1 MSAMKQTMQRRYT
14 DRLPRE
20 YTVGPVT
27 FIDCRQR
34 PAKLSRHTAHEF
46 VLKAIALKALEA
58 TLRSSWSAL

>member
-27 FIDCRQR
+27 FIELRRMWPVLAASMCR
-34 PAKLSRHTAHEF
+34 
-46 VLKAIALKALEA
+46 KAYLA
-58 TLRSSWSAL
+58 TLRSPWSAL